1 MLPKLHH
8 QHDRKWIE
16 EQLKKLPP
24 SALATAIK
32 GYEKV
37 FSESYDNEPIEHKKE
52 NKARHAANTRL
63 RLYVQKVIKR

>member
-1 MLPKLHH
+1 MLPKRHH

-37 FSESYDNEPIEHKKE
+37 FSESYDSEPIEHKKM
-52 NKARHAANTRL
+52 NKARFAANTRL
-63 RLYVQKVIKR
+63 REYVEKIIAL